1 MLARLLL
8 FTVLMIAE
16 ALVKS
21 FVHALHISKN
31 YFWLEI
37 IIDAGSVAVVVV
49 LITRFLLRTGR
60 LVARMNLRRE
70 SMQLQAGIFA
80 FGIEAL
86 LMLIFPLLTF
96 TDHHQLIALLDGVL
110 FASLTLLVIHYYLAA
125 GSREASRE
133 PSPKE
138 QKSALRAFL
147 IICYFFCLS
156 LFLLFL
162 INSAEQQK
170 QIHISQLID
179 QEQQQLD
186 LIRENLTHQ
195 VYDATLDTLILARQV
210 NLQNLLNN
218 HPEALSELTTD
229 YLNLAK
235 IKPSYEQIRFIN
247 HQGLEALRINQGY
260 QGQLVVSED
269 KLQDK
274 ASRYYVTESFSLNPG
289 EVYISPMDLN
299 VEKGRIEL
307 PFKPIVR
314 TATPVSDSL
323 GNKQGIVIINLNASE
338 LLKQL
343 KLSATTSIGEMM
355 LLNQDGYWISGRE
368 KEAAWAFMFP
378 EYKNRTI
385 EQYYPGVWKTI
396 STNESGFINTPDG
409 YFIFKTVETSQPAVA
424 FNNSGKKQ
432 QHPVWKLVTLV
443 SPDII
448 AADLSDVSP
457 PLGLFFIMVTLVTG
471 IGALMY
477 YRVQHKNII
486 AQQKIH
492 HLAHHDPLTGLSN
505 RRLFLQVLE
514 LELARSKRHKGSLAL
529 VYLDLDNF
537 KYINDIYS
545 HSAGDYV
552 LQQFSERLKLIL
564 RESDTLARLG
574 GDEFAAI
581 LPIPGTKEHLEVIA
595 QRVISTF
602 QEPII
607 FNGELLDVGISIGI
621 AIHFNGQ
628 PMESLLHE
636 ADQAM
641 YEAKKAGGNGY
652 RFDR

>member
-1 MLARLLL
+1 MN
-8 FTVLMIAE
+8 
-16 ALVKS
+16 LVQ
-21 FVHALHISKN
+21 AMHISKN

-37 IIDAGSVAVVVV
+37 FIDAGTVAVVVV
-49 LITRFLLRTGR
+49 LITRYLLRTGR
-60 LVARMNLRRE
+60 LTPRMNLRRE
-70 SMQLQAGIFA
+70 SMQLQAGVFA

-86 LMLIFPLLTF
+86 LMLIFPLFTF
-96 TDHHQLIALLDGVL
+96 TTHHQLIILLDGIL
-110 FASLTLLVIHYYLAA
+110 FASLTLLVVHYYLAT
-125 GSREASRE
+125 GSNENPQVPTVKA
-133 PSPKE
+133 
-138 QKSALRAFL
+138 QKSALKVFL
-147 IICYFFCLS
+147 LVCYLFCLS

-162 INSAEQQK
+162 INMTQQQK
-170 QIHISQLID
+170 QIHITQLID
-179 QEQQQLD
+179 QEQQQLS
-186 LIRENLTHQ
+186 LIKENLTHQ

-210 NLQNLLNN
+210 NLQNVLINQ
-218 HPEALSELTTD
+218 PEALSELTTD
-229 YLNLAK
+229 YINLSE

-247 HQGLEALRINQGY
+247 HEGLERLRINQDY
-260 QGQLVVSED
+260 QGQLVVTED

-274 ASRYYVTESFSLNPG
+274 SNRYYFTDAFHLNPG
-289 EVYISPMDLN
+289 EIYISPMDLN
-299 VEKGRIEL
+299 IEKGRIEL

-343 KLSATTSIGEMM
+343 KLSAKTSIGEMM

-368 KEAAWAFMFP
+368 QDAAWAFMFP
-378 EYKNRTI
+378 EFKNRTM
-385 EQYYPGVWKTI
+385 EKYYPGVWKTI
-396 STNESGFINTPDG
+396 SANKNGFLKTPDG
-409 YFIFKTVETSQPAVA
+409 YFVFETVETSQPLLAL
-424 FNNSGKKQ
+424 NSSGQKQ

-443 SPDII
+443 RPEII

-477 YRVQHKNII
+477 YRVQHNNIK

-492 HLAHHDPLTGLSN
+492 HLAHHDPLTGLCN
-505 RRLFLQVLE
+505 RRLFSQVLE
-514 LELARSKRHKGSLAL
+514 LELARTKRHKGSLAL

-537 KYINDIYS
+537 KSINDVYS

-552 LQQFSERLKLIL
+552 LEQFSERLKLIL

-595 QRVISTF
+595 QRIIHTF
-602 QEPII
+602 KEPMI
-607 FNGELLDVGISIGI
+607 FNEQSLNVGISIGI
-621 AIHFNGQ
+621 AIHYNGQ